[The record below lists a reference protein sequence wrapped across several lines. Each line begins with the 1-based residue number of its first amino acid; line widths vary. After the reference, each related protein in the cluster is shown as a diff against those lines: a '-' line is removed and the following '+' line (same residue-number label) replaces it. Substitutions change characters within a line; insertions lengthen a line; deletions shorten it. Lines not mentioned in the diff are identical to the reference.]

1 MDSGDDDSGFHATGP
16 WLGGWNKFNAPNLLH
31 PVLNKDGEWGVGREG
46 EEVSREV
53 TSFLTKHVAN
63 CHSLS
68 SAGEPPHVP
77 SSLGPLV
84 ASMAPARQMWLPVP
98 PTRLPPSLP

>member
-68 SAGEPPHVP
+68 SAGEPHMSPEVE
-77 SSLGPLV
+77 PLV
-84 ASMAPARQMWLPVP
+84 SQHTYYGTWSRRCAWSFSVHLSQ
-98 PTRLPPSLP
+98 